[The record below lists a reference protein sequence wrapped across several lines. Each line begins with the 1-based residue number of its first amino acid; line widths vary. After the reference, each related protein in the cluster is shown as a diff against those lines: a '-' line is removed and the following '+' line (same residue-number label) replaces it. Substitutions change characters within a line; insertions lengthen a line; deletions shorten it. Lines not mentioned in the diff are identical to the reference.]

1 MNHTNPIQSK
11 TNLTYAIQEPDP
23 DEAVSPPAVPS
34 SSRRRRHT
42 ENTQAD
48 ANSTPASPDS
58 DDDEDEEDDDDDG
71 TSAPSSLDVMV
82 KKLVRLALASEYS
95 RQVVR
100 RTDISTKVL
109 GEQGSRQFKAV
120 FEGAQKELRA
130 RFGMQMAELPGKE
143 KVTVSQRRGE
153 FTILYNISMRKETS

>member
-1 MNHTNPIQSK
+1 
-11 TNLTYAIQEPDP
+11 
-23 DEAVSPPAVPS
+23 
-34 SSRRRRHT
+34 
-42 ENTQAD
+42 
-48 ANSTPASPDS
+48 
-58 DDDEDEEDDDDDG
+58 
-71 TSAPSSLDVMV
+71 MV

-95 RQVVR
+95 RQVIR

-109 GEQGSRQFKAV
+109 GEQGSRQFKAI

-153 FTILYNISMRKETS
+153 LTIPCNLPMRKETS

>member
-1 MNHTNPIQSK
+1 
-11 TNLTYAIQEPDP
+11 
-23 DEAVSPPAVPS
+23 
-34 SSRRRRHT
+34 
-42 ENTQAD
+42 
-48 ANSTPASPDS
+48 
-58 DDDEDEEDDDDDG
+58 
-71 TSAPSSLDVMV
+71 MV

-95 RQVVR
+95 RQMIR

-109 GEQGSRQFKAV
+109 GEQGSRQFKAI

-153 FTILYNISMRKETS
+153 LTIPCNLPMRKETS